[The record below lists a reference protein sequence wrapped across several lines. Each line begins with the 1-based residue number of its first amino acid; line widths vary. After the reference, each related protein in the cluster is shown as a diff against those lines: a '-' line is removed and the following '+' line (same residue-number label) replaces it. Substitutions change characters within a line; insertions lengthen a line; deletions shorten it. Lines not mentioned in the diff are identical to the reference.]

1 MALARANLIAAP
13 AASARASRRRSSI
26 VGYVPIIFMA
36 VTSFVPLGDR
46 IVRLPA
52 ELVDTSAMKDAA
64 KNSDAQRREVA
75 DFEQKSSSGGA
86 PGRRCARERA
96 YLGHF
101 LELDA
106 HLRTGDA

>member
-1 MALARANLIAAP
+1 MGGIAHRVANADQSVPLSRESVPNLALRPGVALARANLIAAP

-52 ELVDTSAMKDAA
+52 ELPWWT
-64 KNSDAQRREVA
+64 R
-75 DFEQKSSSGGA
+75 
-86 PGRRCARERA
+86 AR
-96 YLGHF
+96 
-101 LELDA
+101 
-106 HLRTGDA
+106 